1 MKKYKVT
8 IEYDGS
14 KYKGWQRLNNTDKT
28 IQEKIEVL
36 LTKTLGKKIEIHGSG
51 RTDTGVHAF
60 GQVAHFE
67 INDNLDTG
75 KLLATCNQM
84 LPQDIVFTS
93 IKEVDD
99 FFHARY
105 SVKGK
110 RYVYKIWNN
119 EIPSALNRK
128 YTLHIPN
135 KLNID
140 AMKKGAEY
148 LIGEH
153 DFSSFTADKAKGK
166 SKNREI
172 FSIKIIENGSDIEIE
187 YFGEGFLY
195 KMVRIITGTLIE
207 VGLGEK
213 IPEDIKMILEQR
225 DRGFAGHT
233 APSHGLYLLEVIY

>member
-1 MKKYKVT
+1 MNKYKIT

-36 LTKTLGKKIEIHGSG
+36 LTKILGKKIEIHGSG
-51 RTDTGVHAF
+51 RTDTGVHAY

-67 INDNLDTG
+67 IKDNIETD
-75 KLLATCNQM
+75 KLLMSCNEM

-93 IKEVDD
+93 IEEVGGD
-99 FFHARY
+99 FHARY
-105 SVKGK
+105 SAKAK

-119 EIPSALNRK
+119 EIPSALKRK

-135 KLNID
+135 QLDLD
-140 AMKKGAEY
+140 AMRKGAEF

-166 SKNREI
+166 SKKREI
-172 FSIKIIENGSDIEIE
+172 FAIKIIANGPDIEIE

-207 VGLGEK
+207 IGLGEK

-225 DRGFAGHT
+225 DRGYAGYT
-233 APSHGLYLLEVIY
+233 ASSHGLYLLEVIY